1 MARLQFVT
9 AKCHMALL
17 PRYGST
23 GAPAPTLQTFQRDIL
38 PALSD
43 ALGGYLKLRCFA
55 EAGEVL
61 YHRARIYHSLDM
73 ISARDADSEAF
84 VNAESD
90 GTRAAAMY
98 MDSDLAEFFDAGT
111 LEKHIAKLEEAER
124 ECAERYS

>member
-1 MARLQFVT
+1 
-9 AKCHMALL
+9 MALL